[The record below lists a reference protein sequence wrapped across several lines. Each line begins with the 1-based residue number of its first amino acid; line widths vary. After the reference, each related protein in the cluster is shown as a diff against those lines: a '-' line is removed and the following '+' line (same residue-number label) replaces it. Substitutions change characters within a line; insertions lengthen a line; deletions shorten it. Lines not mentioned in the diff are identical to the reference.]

1 LAGGLIL
8 GLLLTALLEYRD
20 TALRSERDVWA
31 FTKLP
36 TLAVIAWSGDVAE
49 RKPGK
54 LARLKRPFRRKPP
67 VDATQ
72 PMLRS
77 PKPTDNHV

>member
-54 LARLKRPFRRKPP
+54 LARLKRPFRRKPKGP
-67 VDATQ
+67 IAEAH
-72 PMLRS
+72 R
-77 PKPTDNHV
+77 